1 MFELSIYQM
10 QNVHMEKKILFW
22 VLLESVTINGVILEG
37 GYLYVM

>member
-1 MFELSIYQM
+1 
-10 QNVHMEKKILFW
+10 MEKQKENIIIW